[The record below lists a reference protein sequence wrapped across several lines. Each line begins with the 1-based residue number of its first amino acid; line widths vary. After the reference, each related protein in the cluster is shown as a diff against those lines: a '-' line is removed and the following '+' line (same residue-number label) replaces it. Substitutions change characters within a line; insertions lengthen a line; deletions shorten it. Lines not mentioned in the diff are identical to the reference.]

1 MKRTKIA
8 IATAVCAMMASATFA
23 QDVKEIIKK
32 HNEAVGGAEKW
43 SKVNSLKKEGTM
55 TMQGMEMKTT
65 LTILKGKGMK
75 QEFSVMGADNWV
87 ILTPNGGWTFLP
99 VQGQAKTEPIPAD
112 QLKDIG
118 SQLDFQDKI
127 MDASAKKYAIELLGK
142 EDIDGKP
149 VYKLKVIDDKNEEHT
164 YFVDAGSWYL
174 VRAVEK
180 TDVMGQKVD
189 ATVNY
194 SNHAKL
200 PSGIVV
206 AMKED
211 SGDMGSLTLTKV
223 EENTVKDESF
233 FKP

>member
-1 MKRTKIA
+1 MKKTRII
-8 IATAVCAMMASATFA
+8 IATAVCALLSSAAFA
-23 QDVKEIIKK
+23 QDVNEVVKK
-32 HNEAVGGAEKW
+32 HNEAVGGSANWNKI
-43 SKVNSLKKEGTM
+43 NSLKKEGTM

-65 LTILKGKGMK
+65 LTILRGKGMK
-75 QEFSVMGADNWV
+75 QEFNVMGSDNYV
-87 ILTPNGGWTFLP
+87 ILTPNGGWSFLP
-99 VQGQAKTEPIPAD
+99 VQGQTKSEVIPAD

-118 SQLDFQDKI
+118 DKLDFQDKI
-127 MDASAKKYAIELLGK
+127 MEASAKKYKIELLGK
-142 EDIDGKP
+142 EDVDGKP
-149 VYKLKVIDDKNEEHT
+149 AYKLKVVDNANEEHT
-164 YFVDAGSWYL
+164 YFVDASTWYL

-194 SNHAKL
+194 SNHTKL
-200 PSGIVV
+200 PSGIVI

-211 SGDMGSLTLTKV
+211 SGDMGALTLTKV